1 MKWRDFAMADTKTK
15 VTLVGTV
22 LAKPGVEFVYE
33 GETPECGTCKVKK
46 ACHNLNKGHRYR
58 IVTVRSTHHECAVHY
73 NGATAVEVMDAPV
86 TMLISA
92 DMAIVN
98 SKVKIEFSCNKSEC
112 RSYPL
117 CRPDGVVEGE
127 KYVVADVMG
136 NASEICSKGRA
147 LKLVEIK
154 PA

>member
-1 MKWRDFAMADTKTK
+1 MTETKTK

-22 LAKPGVEFVYE
+22 LARPGIEFIYE
-33 GETPECGTCKVKK
+33 GESVECGTCKVKK
-46 ACHNLNKGHRYR
+46 ACNNLTKGHRYR
-58 IVTVRSTHHECAVHY
+58 IVTVRSTHHECILHL
-73 NGATAVEVMDAPV
+73 NGATAVEVMDAPI
-86 TMLISA
+86 TMLINA
-92 DMAIVN
+92 DMAMMN
-98 SKVKIEFSCNKSEC
+98 SKVKIEFSCNKAEC

-127 KYVVADVMG
+127 KYIIADVLG
-136 NASEICSKGRA
+136 NAPDICEKGRA

>member
-1 MKWRDFAMADTKTK
+1 MAESKTK

-22 LAKPGVEFVYE
+22 LAKQGTEFIYE
-33 GETPECGTCKVKK
+33 GEAAECDNCKVKK
-46 ACHNLNKGHRYR
+46 ACNNLQKGRRYR
-58 IVTVRSTHHECAVHY
+58 IVTVRTTHHECPVHL

-86 TMLISA
+86 TMLINA

-98 SKVKIEFSCNKSEC
+98 SKIKVELSCNRGEC
-112 RSYPL
+112 RSFAL
-117 CRPDGVVEGE
+117 CRPEGVVDGE
-127 KYVVADVMG
+127 KYIVADVIG
-136 NASEICSKGRA
+136 NAPEICDKGRA